1 MAATL
6 PFAAML
12 LLLNGPP
19 GIGKS
24 TLARRL
30 VAERP
35 LACCLDVDDVRA
47 TLGRWEDDPHAA
59 GLLARA
65 MAIAMARVHLASG
78 YDVVV
83 PQYVARPR
91 FAGELEAVAREAGTA
106 FREVVL
112 SDTRAGAVARGVGRS
127 DDPAEMVDRLEE
139 YVRSRPRAEVVTTR
153 AGDEEGAYAALL
165 DALGSPPPG

>member
-1 MAATL
+1 
-6 PFAAML
+6 ML

-47 TLGRWEDDPHAA
+47 TLGQWEADPHAA

-65 MAIAMARVHLASG
+65 MAVAMARTHLASG
-78 YDVVV
+78 HDVVV

-112 SDTRAGAVARGVGRS
+112 TDARAAAVARGLGRS
-127 DDPAEMVDRLEE
+127 DDAEGMVDRLEE
-139 YVRSRPRAEVVTTR
+139 YVRSRPRAEVVRTR